1 MNMMVKKEVN
11 GALVTARPVF
21 KGGSAPAYWAA
32 IVNGRMM
39 LRTFASPQS
48 LFRFVAERTAA

>member
-1 MNMMVKKEVN
+1 MNMTVEKHVN
-11 GALVTARPVF
+11 GSLIKARPVF
-21 KGGSAPAYWAA
+21 KGGIAPAYWAA

-48 LFRFVAERTAA
+48 LFRFMAERANV